1 MTAEVRRRVLAAWAA
16 SPARFR
22 EDANAEEDYALGGYR
37 DRVIVELAQNAADAA
52 ARAGV
57 PGRLRLTLTDGELVA
72 ANTGAPLDADGV
84 SALSTLRASAKRDG
98 GVGRFG
104 VGFTAVVSVSD
115 EPSISSRA
123 GLSVRWSAD
132 QTRALVAEIPAL
144 ADELKLR
151 RGNVPVLRLPFDGT
165 PEAVDGYD
173 TVVRLPLRDADA
185 IAAVRR
191 QLAEAGPAL
200 LLALPALAAIEL
212 DDRVLELDGDAWR
225 TVEAGGPL
233 TAELLA
239 DRPTE
244 ERARPYWS
252 LRWAAPADGLPRVV
266 HAPTPSDEPL
276 GFPALLIASFPLAPD
291 RRHVAP
297 GPLTDFLLERAA
309 ESYLE
314 LLRAFPGPELLDLIP
329 GPLAEGAL
337 DAKIRRAVL
346 SRLPDT
352 PLIGVQPRGSTS
364 GSDHGSRW
372 TGAAEDVGAREAAAG
387 LAEGDHPAD
396 HDGEPVRRRGRDCSV
411 VDGTAA
417 LLEILGGVMPGLLP
431 FGWSAR
437 HPALGALGV
446 RRVEMADVVDALA
459 SLERPPAWWHELYDA
474 LAGAATSELG
484 ALPVPLTDGRL
495 VRGPRGLL
503 IPHETTTEGLEV
515 FGLRFVHPDAVHPLL
530 LRLGAAEAGPRQIL
544 ADPGVREAV
553 TGSFDSQDAALIA
566 DAVLSLAGGL
576 LPGAEPWLA
585 ELALPGAD
593 GDLYPAGEL
602 LFPDSP
608 LRQVM
613 ADSPFGVIAQEALDR
628 YGREALEA
636 VGVLRTF
643 SLLRAEDVSEVQDL
657 ELDGVEDWEEELL
670 GGHEYPP
677 YLPEFTAVRDLEL
690 VTDWQ
695 AALPLLGEPP
705 LRQAVVDP
713 LHAMV
718 GSERVSIPSYTSW
731 WLKRNAV
738 LGGPMRAPGSD
749 PLLEGL
755 YDLAPDGLDPVFA
768 RALGVRVAL
777 ADVTPEELL
786 DLLADP
792 DRTVGRAQ
800 LRALWT
806 WLADAG
812 EATPPEFVRAVVD
825 GVIEVVPSDDAIVL
839 DTPAALPLLAGQ
851 PLILAAHDR
860 AADLAELMDLSLA
873 SEELPGE
880 ITSVGV
886 EHEVPAAVHAV
897 LPEAP
902 RTYVHHDRLV
912 VDGQHLPWWGLN
924 ADGPAGLARALAWH
938 AGRWPDRF
946 LIEALLRTP
955 AATADLLAESDL
967 EPS

>member
-1 MTAEVRRRVLAAWAA
+1 LTGQLTAEIRRRVLDAWAA

-37 DRVIVELAQNAADAA
+37 DRVIIELAQNAADAA
-52 ARAGV
+52 AKAGV
-57 PGRLRLTLTDGELVA
+57 PGRMLLSLAGDLLTV

-84 SALSTLRASAKRDG
+84 SALSTLRASAKRDT

-104 VGFTAVVSVSD
+104 VGFTAVASVSD
-115 EPSISSRA
+115 APSISSRE
-123 GLSVRWSAD
+123 GLSVRWSAAE
-132 QTRALVAEIPAL
+132 TRSLVAQIPSL
-144 ADELKLR
+144 SEELLLR
-151 RGNVPVLRLPFDGT
+151 EGNVPVLRLPFDAA
-165 PEAVDGYD
+165 PFAVEGYD

-185 IAAVRR
+185 VDSVRR

-200 LLALPALAAIEL
+200 LLALPDLAAIEI
-212 DDRVLELDGDAWR
+212 DSRILELDRAAWK

-233 TAELLA
+233 EPALLA

-244 ERARPYWS
+244 ERARPHWT

-291 RRHVAP
+291 RRHVAS
-297 GPLTDFLLERAA
+297 GPLTDFLVDRAA
-309 ESYLE
+309 DAYLR
-314 LLRAFPGPELLDLIP
+314 LLEAFPGPDLLDLIP

-346 SRLPDT
+346 ARLPD
-352 PLIGVQPRGSTS
+352 
-364 GSDHGSRW
+364 
-372 TGAAEDVGAREAAAG
+372 AR
-387 LAEGDHPAD
+387 LL
-396 HDGEPVRRRGRDCSV
+396 PVRASALPTDQTPGRARGRDCTV

-417 LLEILGGVMPGLLP
+417 LLEILGEVMPGLLP

-437 HPALGALGV
+437 HPAMSALGV
-446 RRVEMADVVDALA
+446 RRLEMADVVDALA
-459 SLERPPAWWHELYDA
+459 SLEREPSWWYSLYDA
-474 LAGAATSELG
+474 LAGATTSELG
-484 ALPVPLTDGRL
+484 ALPVPLADGRL

-503 IPHETTTEGLEV
+503 IPQDTPTEGLDV
-515 FGLRFVHPDAVHPLL
+515 FGLRFVHPKAVHPLL
-530 LRLGAAEAGPRQIL
+530 NRLGAAEAGPRQIL
-544 ADPGVREAV
+544 ADPVVREAV
-553 TGSFDSQDAALIA
+553 AGSFDSEDSSLIA
-566 DAVLSLAGGL
+566 DAVLSLARGL
-576 LPGAEPWLA
+576 LPGAEPWLS

-593 GDLYPAGEL
+593 GELYPAGEL
-602 LFPDSP
+602 LFPDSA
-608 LRQVM
+608 LREVM
-613 ADSPFGVIAQEALDR
+613 DDSPFGVIAQEALDR
-628 YGREALEA
+628 YGHEALEA

-643 SLLRAEDVSEVQDL
+643 SLLKAEDVSDVQDL
-657 ELDGVEDWEEELL
+657 ELDGIEDWEDELL
-670 GGHEYPP
+670 GGHEFPP

-713 LHAMV
+713 QHAMV
-718 GSERVSIPSYTSW
+718 GSTRLAVPSYTSW

-749 PLLEGL
+749 PLLKGL
-755 YDLAPDGLDPVFA
+755 YDLAPDGLDPAFA
-768 RALGVRVAL
+768 RALGVRLSL
-777 ADVTPEELL
+777 ADVTPDELL

-806 WLADAG
+806 WLADAQ
-812 EATPPEFVRAVVD
+812 EASPPEFVRAVVD

-860 AADLAELMDLSLA
+860 AADLAELLDLSLA

-880 ITSVGV
+880 IASAGLAR
-886 EHEVPAAVHAV
+886 EVPSAVRAV
-897 LPEAP
+897 LPEVP
-902 RTYVHHDRLV
+902 DSYTHHDQLI

-924 ADGPAGLARALAWH
+924 ADGPSGLARALAWH
-938 AGRWPDRF
+938 CGRWSDRF
-946 LIEALLRTP
+946 LVEALLRTP
-955 AATADLLAESDL
+955 DATAELLAESDL
-967 EPS
+967 D